1 MARSKKIKVLSFA
14 IFQGFLG
21 TLLGLIAGIFYSFGG
36 LIIDVLVSLGWVT
49 TSETP
54 GLSYGTLLAF
64 GALIGM
70 PLIGAVAVF
79 FLGLVE
85 ALLFNLV
92 ARWFGGLDIDFEN
105 RSVKRK

>member
-21 TLLGLIAGIFYSFGG
+21 TLLGLIAGICYSFGG
-36 LIIDVLVSLGWVT
+36 LIIDVLVSMGWVT

-70 PLIGAVAVF
+70 PIIFAIGGF
-79 FLGLVE
+79 ILGIVE
-85 ALLFNLV
+85 ALLYNLV
-92 ARWFGGLDIDFEN
+92 GRWIGGLDLDNFM
-105 RSVKRK
+105 K